1 MQEVLAMSPLAPSC
15 WEAEVCGAGFIQLVL
30 LSVPLLCALPQ
41 HFCRRCNP
49 PAHVHSLLLLLLL
62 QVRLPVSSLP
72 CTYKYGIRR
81 ADGSLHLE
89 AGENRMV
96 ALPTNDG
103 VRPPVLVAR
112 FDGCFRRQQRWRG
125 AGVAA
130 PVFSLRRCDI
140 HGGRGGPVGPR
151 CCSQARQQQC
161 DCSAQE
167 TRSKQRC
174 QVAQSP
180 CCILFFR
187 CHAIVP
193 NAAASTTHPPAAAR
207 AWVQASFWT
216 SCPWWTCV
224 PPPVS
229 ASSR

>member
-1 MQEVLAMSPLAPSC
+1 MSPLTPSC
-15 WEAEVCGAGFIQLVL
+15 WEAEVRGAECMLLQLVL
-30 LSVPLLCALPQ
+30 PHPTSRDPLLCFALAAVCQ
-41 HFCRRCNP
+41 RNP
-49 PAHVHSLLLLLLL
+49 APVHSLLLLL

-130 PVFSLRRCDI
+130 PVFSLRR
-140 HGGRGGPVGPR
+140 
-151 CCSQARQQQC
+151 
-161 DCSAQE
+161 
-167 TRSKQRC
+167 
-174 QVAQSP
+174 
-180 CCILFFR
+180 
-187 CHAIVP
+187 
-193 NAAASTTHPPAAAR
+193 
-207 AWVQASFWT
+207 
-216 SCPWWTCV
+216 
-224 PPPVS
+224 
-229 ASSR
+229 